1 MELTQLYQF
10 REIALL
16 GNMTRAAEKLF
27 VSQPALSKSIQNL
40 EQELGL
46 QFFDRKKNRVV
57 LNENGQAFLE
67 QVNLVLSNVDKLRQ
81 FCEERRLADKPLR
94 FVASD
99 DRAYRHLIPSIS
111 RYCPDLE
118 IESSL
123 AAENLLCEMILNHEA
138 AAAITTSPTQD
149 PRLVALP
156 LFTERAC
163 IIVPQ
168 GHSLYGREKLFLK
181 DLDGETLIFSR
192 NNETEAAAIARG
204 YRKLGIQV
212 KVRLSESWMM
222 YSNVTQNTNCL
233 IGASTISMKYRE
245 PNAHSRIIMIEDDIP
260 ELTSYHFYF
269 VFSKDCRSMH
279 ELYAKLRSFF

>member
-46 QFFDRKKNRVV
+46 QFFDRKKNRVI
-57 LNENGQAFLE
+57 LNGNGQDFLV
-67 QVNLVLSNVDKLRQ
+67 QVDLVLSDVERLRQ
-81 FCEERRLADKPLR
+81 FCEERRLAERPLR

-99 DRAYRHLIPSIS
+99 NRAYRHLIPSIS
-111 RYCPDLE
+111 RNCPDLK

-123 AAENLLCEMILNHEA
+123 AMENQLCEMILTHEA
-138 AAAITTSPTQD
+138 AAAITTSPIQD
-149 PRLVALP
+149 PRLVSLP

-163 IIVPQ
+163 VIVPQ
-168 GHSLYGREKLFLK
+168 GHPLFQREKLLLK

-192 NNETEAAAIARG
+192 NNETEAANIVRG

-212 KVRLSESWMM
+212 RVRFSASWMM
-222 YSNVTQNTNCL
+222 YSNVTQNANCL
-233 IGASTISMKYRE
+233 IGASTISMKYRDQSA
-245 PNAHSRIIMIEDDIP
+245 NSKLLIIEDDIP
-260 ELTSYHFYF
+260 DLTTYHFYF
-269 VFSKDCRSMH
+269 VFSKDCKSMR
-279 ELYAKLRSFF
+279 ELYAKLRSIF